1 MIHKFSVRGV
11 AEPTDESMSHLRASL
26 RLPDLRLWQDYYIE
40 FERAPEPAEIAA
52 VAAVLGEGGVGIQV
66 AVDEPLD
73 PRTMVQVAHRR
84 GVVDNESDSIVA
96 MCALLDLPARAGKV
110 AVTYQSADPRLAEI
124 IAATRCNQAVEDLH
138 TTEPEYETLVPRGG
152 YQPAERFDLLSL
164 DDDELAALGRANGR
178 NLSLEQMRLVRG
190 IQLATGG
197 EPVTDVLLEAVDAR
211 WSDHCLHTT
220 WRSLNGGLLGRLVDA
235 AKDTGNPNI
244 VSMFHDNAGVWD
256 FYGGHALAVKAET
269 HNGPSAVSAYFGQL
283 TKLGG
288 VLRDILGTGL
298 GADPIGCFEY
308 TATGLPEA
316 PAPVSGRPS
325 ARQIALDTIRAVK
338 EYGNTFGVPMMW
350 SRMAFHPAYRAKPFA
365 LGGSI
370 GIIPRDRAARGR
382 PQPGD
387 MVVLIGGRT
396 GNEGIHGASA
406 SSAGASMEE
415 AAVQIGAPL
424 EQVKFRK
431 AILDLRDAGCLRALT
446 DLGAAGLNSAVGEMG
461 EACGVWIN
469 TALVPLKTSAL
480 PMWRI
485 LLSESQ
491 ERMVLAVPA
500 DQLDRARQITERHQ
514 VRATVIG
521 RFTGSGRYGVFHAP
535 DVDEAS
541 VVALAPGAMPEK
553 TGEVGFDVPYEL
565 LEYRPAPRTAG
576 APPAR
581 PSRVEPWPELGRPEL
596 AKLLEAVVGDL
607 DVASQQYADAQYDST
622 VQGNTAY
629 GPQYGRHHR
638 VPTTYW
644 AGTPVDGLPA
654 AAVFATAFSPWLY
667 EAHPVRALRQMFC
680 ALLARQV
687 LAGVDLVDVCVCDN
701 FYTPH
706 LSEGADGWLVA
717 MVDELAGLVRRFGTP
732 VISGKDSS
740 AGSSRTDEG
749 LVHVPPAVF
758 LSALGKV
765 PHVDRLVREEWTD
778 PGSAIVRIGPASPSA
793 AATVAGR
800 ALGLDPAA
808 GGIDDVRLDEF
819 QGYLDALAQSRH
831 LFRSATTIGPGGT
844 AARLV
849 AGCLASGLGADLEPA
864 AGNASDL
871 YAEHRCAALVEMRP
885 QDVAALPVALSPVV
899 VARLSSRPGLRLG
912 EEDLLTDAVRQRW
925 VDGFV
930 GRVL

>member
-11 AEPTDESMSHLRASL
+11 ADPADQSMAHLRASL
-26 RLPDLRLWQDYYIE
+26 RLPDLQVWRDYYIE
-40 FERAPEPAEIAA
+40 FERPPSPAEIAE
-52 VAAVLGEGGVGIQV
+52 VAAALGDGEIGTRVV
-66 AVDEPLD
+66 VDEPLD
-73 PRTMVQVAHRR
+73 PDNMVQVAHRR

-110 AVTYQSADPRLAEI
+110 ATTYQSADPRLVEI
-124 IAATRCNQAVEDLH
+124 IAATRCNRAVEDLH
-138 TTEPEYETLVPRGG
+138 TAEPVYQTLVPVGG
-152 YQPAERFDLLSL
+152 YAPARRFDLLAL
-164 DDDELAALGRANGR
+164 DDEELAALGRADGR
-178 NLSLEQMRLVRG
+178 NLSLEQMRQIRE
-190 IQLATGG
+190 IQRATGG
-197 EPVTDVLLEAVDAR
+197 APVTDVLLEALDAR

-220 WRSLNGGLLGRLVDA
+220 WRSLGGGLLGRLVDA

-256 FYGGHALAVKAET
+256 FYGGHALAIKAET

-308 TATGLPEA
+308 TATGPPDA
-316 PAPVSGRPS
+316 PASIRGRP
-325 ARQIALDTIRAVK
+325 APRQIALDTIRAIK

-370 GIIPRDRAARGR
+370 GILPRDLAARGR
-382 PQPGD
+382 PRPGD
-387 MVVLIGGRT
+387 MVMLIGGRT

-406 SSAGASMEE
+406 SSAGATMAE

-431 AILDLRDAGCLRALT
+431 AIIDLRDAGCLRAVT

-491 ERMVLAVPA
+491 ERMLLAVPA
-500 DQLDRARQITERHQ
+500 EKLDRAREITERHQ

-535 DVDEAS
+535 ELDEAS
-541 VVALAPGAMPEK
+541 VVALPPGAMPED
-553 TGEVGFDVPYEL
+553 TGELGFDVPYEL
-565 LEYRPAPRTAG
+565 LGYRPAPREVG
-576 APPAR
+576 PPPATA
-581 PSRVEPWPELGRPEL
+581 STVEPWPELDRPEL
-596 AKLLEAVVGDL
+596 AKLLEQVIGDL
-607 DVASQQYADAQYDST
+607 EVASQEYADAQYDST
-622 VQGNTAY
+622 VQGNTVH
-629 GPQYGRHHR
+629 GPQYGRRHR

-687 LAGVDLVDVCVCDN
+687 LAGVDLIDVCVCDN

-706 LSEGADGWLVA
+706 LSEGADEWLVA
-717 MVDELAGLVRRFGTP
+717 MVDELAALVRRFGTP

-740 AGSSRTDEG
+740 AGSTHTDHG

-765 PHVDRLVREEWTD
+765 PHVDQLLGEEWTD
-778 PGSAIVRIGPASPSA
+778 PGNVIVRIGPATPSP

-800 ALGLDPAA
+800 ALGIGSGA
-808 GGIDDVRLDEF
+808 IDDIGPEEF
-819 QGYLDALAQSRH
+819 RRYLDAVAQSRH
-831 LFRSATTIGPGGT
+831 LFRSGTTIGSGGV

-849 AGCLASGLGADLEPA
+849 TGSLASGLGAELGGGGTADLF
-864 AGNASDL
+864 
-871 YAEHRCAALVEMRP
+871 AEHRCAALVEMRP
-885 QDVAALPVALSPVV
+885 QDVAALPAALSPVV
-899 VARLSSRPGLRLG
+899 VARLSPAPGVRLG
-912 EEDLLTDAVRQRW
+912 GEELLTEAVRQRW
-925 VDGFV
+925 AGAFV
-930 GRVL
+930 GSLL